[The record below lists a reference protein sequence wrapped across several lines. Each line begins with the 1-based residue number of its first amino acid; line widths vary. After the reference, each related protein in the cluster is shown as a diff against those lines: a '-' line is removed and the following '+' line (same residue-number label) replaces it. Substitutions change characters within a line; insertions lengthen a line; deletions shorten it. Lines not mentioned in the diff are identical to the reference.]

1 MTIDVFT
8 ELLTTLVDGTLDE
21 QGETM
26 LGEVYN
32 ITTANF
38 SQMTPQDWGVISD
51 RAIQAKWFLDHLKE
65 IKDKFQLLIDGQIA
79 FREFQGWLTEEGY
92 KGAEKI
98 KKAEID
104 FAVARAKL
112 GATVEQEDYRLTKQS
127 EQYQS
132 ETQQE
137 KLLWDNKVIV
147 AVAKKVAAVNAAIER
162 MQEDPEFPQQLAD
175 WKDADTNIYKQ
186 AALALKYGS
195 HGLSHPS
202 LGSQSYPQ
210 ISQSNFAQFS
220 PAPISNSSLAGTG
233 TGRTTATGTVKGKD
247 SIKVAVDWS
256 GDIAGKVKGVA
267 SQINRGFSRVGSF
280 FGGGN

>member
-1 MTIDVFT
+1 V
-8 ELLTTLVDGTLDE
+8 GS
-21 QGETM
+21 G
-26 LGEVYN
+26 
-32 ITTANF
+32 
-38 SQMTPQDWGVISD
+38 D
-51 RAIQAKWFLDHLKE
+51 RAIQAKWFLDHIKE

-98 KKAEID
+98 KKTEVD
-104 FAVARAKL
+104 VAVAGAKL
-112 GATVEQEDYRLTKQS
+112 TATVEQEDYRLTKQQ
-127 EQYQS
+127 EQYRS
-132 ETQQE
+132 ETEQE

-147 AVAKKVAAVNAAIER
+147 AVAKKVAAVNAAIQN
-162 MQEDPEFPQQLAD
+162 MQEYPGFAQQIGD

-220 PAPISNSSLAGTG
+220 PAPVPNSSLAGTG
-233 TGRTTATGTVKGKD
+233 RATTATARGKD

-256 GDIAGKVKGVA
+256 GDIAGRVKGVA
-267 SQINRGFSRVGSF
+267 SRINRGVSRVGSF
-280 FGGGN
+280 FGGRN